1 MSYGVRADGGRRSI
15 HLNTPYMSTV
25 MKTSS
30 SSRVVGSGP
39 TCHRT
44 TYSGR
49 QAAVIAR
56 VQTANRLTVAAVN
69 RGPAAASGFAGFDV
83 SSQCRPGGRRCRAF
97 SRLAEHRAEHAQVA
111 LGRVMTRDPLAPG
124 QAQLQHVLRP

>member
-1 MSYGVRADGGRRSI
+1 MGMSYGVRADGGRRST
-15 HLNTPYMSTV
+15 HLTTPYMNTV

-56 VQTANRLTVAAVN
+56 VQTADRLTIAAVN

-83 SSQCRPGGRRCRAF
+83 SSQCRLGGRRRRAVCRF
-97 SRLAEHRAEHAQVA
+97 AEHRAEHAAVA
-111 LGRVMTRDPLAPG
+111 FGRMVERDPAE
-124 QAQLQHVLRP
+124 